1 MYVLLMQESFDDPH
15 KTSESSVVHVRGLAE
30 TVVEADL
37 IEAVQP
43 FGNVG
48 YVEAFSFLLP
58 THVFIE
64 HSLEFE
70 CLTHANIAK
79 SCPNH
84 LKLSFPLCMDDFSV
98 SLSTVRLCILLE
110 IWELSI
116 FFAGFHQT

>member
-48 YVEAFSFLLP
+48 YV
-58 THVFIE
+58 
-64 HSLEFE
+64 
-70 CLTHANIAK
+70 
-79 SCPNH
+79 
-84 LKLSFPLCMDDFSV
+84 
-98 SLSTVRLCILLE
+98 
-110 IWELSI
+110 
-116 FFAGFHQT
+116 